1 MTVTIDDIR
10 AAAAAIADSLV
21 TTPSAPSAILSEM
34 TGAEVV
40 LKFESLHY
48 TASFK
53 ERGALVKLK
62 GLNAADAARGVI
74 AMSAG
79 NHAQGVAYHARH
91 LGIPV
96 SVVMPRTTA
105 FTKIRATERLGAR
118 VVLEGET
125 ITAAAQHAMQ
135 LAEKEKLTFVHP
147 FDDDEIIAGQSTIAL
162 ELLAAHPDLE
172 ALVIPV
178 GGGGLIAGNAIA
190 AKAIKPGIEVIGVEA
205 QCYPGL
211 NNALKGD
218 NLPVGGQTIAEGIAV
233 ERIGERPLAIARELV
248 DDVILIGEAHLEAAV
263 NLLLSA
269 EKTVAEGAGAAPLA
283 ALFAAPARF
292 EGKRV
297 GVVLSGGNIDA
308 RLLASVI
315 MRGLVRDGRMVSI
328 RVEISDMP
336 GMLARVA
343 EIVGSCGGNIIEVNH
358 QRLFSDVPLKSAD
371 LDLVVETR
379 DSRHVDRIMDQL
391 ADAGFPARLL
401 SSMASAS

>member
-10 AAAAAIADSLV
+10 AAAATIGDSLA

-40 LKFESLHY
+40 LKFENLHY

-62 GLNAADAARGVI
+62 SLNAADAARGVI

-96 SVVMPRTTA
+96 TVVMPRTTA

-125 ITAAAQHAMQ
+125 ITAAGPHAMR

-147 FDDDEIIAGQSTIAL
+147 FDDDEIIAGQGTIAL

-211 NNALKGD
+211 HNALKGD

-233 ERIGERPLAIARELV
+233 ERIGERPLAITRELV
-248 DDVILIGEAHLEAAV
+248 DDVILVSEAHLEAAV

-283 ALFAAPARF
+283 ALLATPARF
-292 EGKRV
+292 KGKRV
-297 GVVLSGGNIDA
+297 GVLLSGGNIDA

-328 RVEISDMP
+328 RVEISDVP
-336 GMLARVA
+336 GMLARIA

-379 DSRHVDRIMDQL
+379 DSRHVERIMDRL
-391 ADAGFPARLL
+391 ADAGFSARLL
-401 SSMASAS
+401 SSMASAG